1 MKAVMISIQ
10 PYWIFLI
17 IAKAMGWEIE
27 QHKEIEVRK
36 NYPKAYDWNKVA
48 KIYCSK
54 DKKSFDK
61 IPEKYRPAMKK
72 FLGKVIGH
80 FVCDR
85 IYNLVQAGA
94 GIMFAT
100 ENFDLLEPQMFRDMS
115 CLTDNQLSDYLG
127 DKDGYAWHITDL
139 VIYDEPR
146 ELGEFWAY
154 NAELNKL
161 FENEHEDCC
170 AWGRCETES
179 GCSNDCDTENILN
192 CYQCW
197 ADWNGWCHKLT
208 RPPQSWQFVEEKE

>member
-1 MKAVMISIQ
+1 MISIQ
-10 PYWIFLI
+10 PYWVFLI
-17 IAKAMGWEIE
+17 IAKAMGWEID

-36 NYPKAYDWNKVA
+36 TYPKAEDWNRLA

-115 CLTDNQLSDYLG
+115 CLTDSQLADYLG
-127 DKDGYAWHITDL
+127 NKDGYAWHISDL

-146 ELGEFWAY
+146 ELGEFKHYCKKQPCQTNCWKCDRYDYIANVCL
-154 NAELNKL
+154 NA
-161 FENEHEDCC
+161 
-170 AWGRCETES
+170 
-179 GCSNDCDTENILN
+179 I
-192 CYQCW
+192 
-197 ADWNGWCHKLT
+197 T
-208 RPPQSWQFVEEKE
+208 RPPESWRYIDV

>member
-10 PYWIFLI
+10 PYWVFLI

-36 NYPKAYDWNKVA
+36 TYPKADDWNKVV

-72 FLGKVIGH
+72 FLGKVIGE

-85 IYNLVQAGA
+85 IEEVHNFYLDPINYLEK
-94 GIMFAT
+94 GILDCFI
-100 ENFDLLEPQMFRDMS
+100 EKS
-115 CLTDNQLSDYLG
+115 CLSYGEICDYRRNLPYYKPLYG
-127 DKDGYAWHITDL
+127 WHISDL

-146 ELGEFWAY
+146 ELGEFFTPIGKRPSY
-154 NAELNKL
+154 M
-161 FENEHEDCC
+161 
-170 AWGRCETES
+170 
-179 GCSNDCDTENILN
+179 
-192 CYQCW
+192 
-197 ADWNGWCHKLT
+197 LT
-208 RPPQSWQFVEEKE
+208 RPPQSWGYVEEEEISNESKTL